1 MSNIT
6 HCVLFFPECSLDDLL
21 TCSSR
26 TNIDDETLC
35 CAVNG
40 QTSIC
45 VTVTGV
51 SIGSVATYSTSNN
64 YCIDTLTNRT
74 CTNDRMW
81 SGTAPNATEGL
92 FCSSLLNYYHCS
104 ISISSSQLV

>member
-1 MSNIT
+1 MNT
-6 HCVLFFPECSLDDLL
+6 
-21 TCSSR
+21 
-26 TNIDDETLC
+26 TNDMLC
-35 CAVNG
+35 CVVNG

-51 SIGSVATYSTSNN
+51 SMRSIGSIGSIGSVATYSTSNN

-74 CTNDRMW
+74 CTNDTVW

-92 FCSSLLNYYHCS
+92 FCSSLLNNILVPFPSHLL
-104 ISISSSQLV
+104 SS